1 MTKKFNLNKKGKI
14 EFTPDELKK
23 LLDEVYWEG
32 YKDNSFIYKTPNYS
46 YTGTPYYPTDI
57 WYTTTTST
65 DSNIITYST
74 SNSTLTDA
82 QHSIQNLK
90 NVTSDLGV

>member
-32 YKDNSFIYKTPNYS
+32 YKDNSFIYKTPNYT
-46 YTGTPYYPTDI
+46 YTGTPYSNDI
-57 WYTTTTST
+57 WYTTTST
-65 DSNIITYST
+65 DPSIITYST
-74 SNSTLTDA
+74 SNSTSTN
-82 QHSIQNLK
+82 I
-90 NVTSDLGV
+90 